1 MTPAERIDKLGFRRW
16 YERELIEGHAYLVT
30 GFLSFIV
37 IAVFLEEI
45 DWRGS
50 FGHVAYMLAVISIG
64 VAACAVAVRR
74 YGFFLARAERL
85 GGQSSCAKCGA
96 YGVLQV
102 LAAGEDT
109 RGPRGLFSISDNA
122 WIRVRCRKCGHEWR
136 MDNV

>member
-1 MTPAERIDKLGFRRW
+1 MSPAKRIEKLGFRRW

-30 GFLSFIV
+30 GFLSFIL

-50 FGHVAYMLAVISIG
+50 FGHVAYMLAVIVIG
-64 VAACAVAVRR
+64 IAACTIAVRR
-74 YGFFLARAERL
+74 YGFLLARAERL
-85 GGQSSCAKCGA
+85 GGQSSCTRCGA

-102 LAAGEDT
+102 LAAGDET
-109 RGPRGLFSISDNA
+109 RSPGFLAMSDNA

-136 MDNV
+136 MDNA